1 MKPTFPLF
9 YWVLLFITFSASAQ
23 LPDFVLNVTA
33 TDETCTGNGLLA
45 FSTEGTLPGSTIRYS
60 VYQQPN
66 LEDPIYSGPADSYAT
81 AAGTYNV
88 VAVETLNG
96 ETNIQR
102 RENIVIRNAIIVPLA
117 FNIAL
122 STSSCDGANVLTVNV
137 TAGTGVQF
145 GLESDAYTV
154 PPQSSNVFSGV
165 PNGVYIVRAYDS
177 CGQNLPQT
185 VTVQANSTP
194 PSISNPI
201 IDEIITD
208 DCSHITITNIFSYP
222 AGTRIEY
229 PVTITYTIHP
239 GDGSPDIIRTE
250 RYTSGLPSSLTF
262 DRVFDIVPGR
272 IDTYDITV
280 TNGCG
285 TTFPVKRGMA
295 VTPEPTI
302 SASKVPLPC
311 SQFYLN
317 VTSRYFKPPYRIEFT
332 GNIPEGFDPEQFNT
346 SHPEFETSQVT
357 YGGTDQP
364 LPNGTYNILLTDR
377 CGRTGRT
384 QITIDDEVPNPS
396 ASGTN
401 NGCFSNFG
409 RISLRV
415 PNRNIVS
422 ASIVSFTSTD
432 GTPFNHPLPYNVTSS
447 IGSDGNLNV
456 GDLPVGAYVLRIV
469 DDCGHIYPNV
479 PVTIPPFEVLE
490 FTGSSKADCTPGMG
504 GITVSSLNGKLTEI
518 FIVDAPEGFNDNVL
532 PLDVSQFI
540 ASSGILYMNNFMP
553 GTYKFSGTDECGI
566 EKDVEVTVVTYQPGN
581 EPLYTLHTNCNSFD
595 ITLSDSDTTSTTPTY
610 WLQVENPEAPGQWL
624 QPDTGAVYVEGTR
637 PNGDTAVQLQNNE
650 INVNL
655 SYSGIFRILKTFQS
669 IGNGVAVQNCI
680 LPLGDP
686 FEYNDSVTIDNI
698 YHLSCSNDPGD
709 VYIDATGTAPLTYFI
724 LERNGEPFPIDNGTN
739 NVFSNL
745 TPGIYR
751 FAVRNPCGQD
761 RQLTVDIST
770 LPDIVTAARPDDIVV
785 CIEPGDS
792 ESQEVDLTIRTT
804 QILNGQSPEAFTVTY
819 YTNRPDAVAGRNPLP
834 VPYTTTANPQTIYA
848 RVINNFIN
856 VCPRVVNFQV
866 WVSENPLLTLEEQQ
880 FICSNSGGLV
890 IIADEG
896 YDQYSWTSTERFTQ
910 LTASS
915 IEVYGEGEY
924 SVTVSN
930 LYGRQLQ
937 ACSTTATVTVR
948 ESGLPQNVTI
958 EVSDWTEDENVIT
971 VSVTD
976 PDLYEYSL
984 DNINYQS
991 SPVFTGLEAGL
1002 YKVYIRD
1009 RAYCATSP
1017 YDVVVLNYPK
1027 FFTPNGDGENETWH
1041 IKYSSREPGMIIYI
1055 YDRYGKL
1062 IKGFDAQSAG
1072 WDGTLN
1078 GSQLPATDYWFVV
1091 NRQDGRVFKGHF
1103 SLVR

>member
-33 TDETCTGNGLLA
+33 TDETCTGNGLLV
-45 FSTEGTLPGSTIRYS
+45 FSTEGTLPGSTVRYS

-66 LEDPIYSGPADSYAT
+66 LEDPIYSGPANSYAT

-102 RENIVIRNAIIVPLA
+102 RENIVIQNAIIVPLA

-137 TAGTGVQF
+137 IAGTGVQF

-194 PSISNPI
+194 PTISNPI
-201 IDEIITD
+201 FNDEISG
-208 DCSHITITNIFSYP
+208 DCNSLSITNTFSYP
-222 AGTRIEY
+222 AGTVIEY
-229 PVTITYTIHP
+229 PITIIYTVHP
-239 GDGSPDIIRTE
+239 GDGSPDIVSVPRT
-250 RYTSGLPSSLTF
+250 YNSGLPSTLTF
-262 DRVFDIVPGR
+262 SHTFDIVIGR
-272 IDTYDITV
+272 TDTYDITI

-285 TTFPVKRGMA
+285 TTFVKRGVAIA
-295 VTPEPTI
+295 VPLEV

-311 SQFYLN
+311 GQYYLQ
-317 VTSRYFKPPYRIEFT
+317 VDTRHFTQPYTITFT
-332 GNIPEGFDPEQFNT
+332 GIVPEGFNPRQFN
-346 SHPEFETSQVT
+346 SAHPRFDIRTAI
-357 YGGTDQP
+357 YGGLDQP
-364 LPNGTYNILLTDR
+364 VPFGTYNIEVTDA
-377 CGRTGRT
+377 CLRTART
-384 QITIDDEVPNPS
+384 SITIIDELPVPD
-396 ASGTN
+396 ARGTN
-401 NGCFSNFG
+401 AGCFSDFG
-409 RISLRV
+409 RITISIPSRTISSAV
-415 PNRNIVS
+415 IVG
-422 ASIVSFTSTD
+422 FTSTN
-432 GTPFNHPLPYNVTSS
+432 GTPFTQPLPYNVSS
-447 IGSDGNLNV
+447 FINNGNLSV
-456 GDLPVGAYVLRIV
+456 GNLPIGTYRLRV
-469 DDCGHIYPNV
+469 TDDCGSTYPLIEV
-479 PVTIPPFEVLE
+479 VIPPFEIRE
-490 FTGSSKADCTPGMG
+490 FEGSSKADCTPGMG

-566 EKDVEVTVVTYQPGN
+566 EKDVEVTVITYQPGN

-610 WLQVENPEAPGQWL
+610 WLQVENPEAAGQWL

-785 CIEPGDS
+785 CIAPGDS

-819 YTNRPDAVAGRNPLP
+819 YTNRADAVAGRNPLP

-890 IIADEG
+890 ITADEG

-971 VSVTD
+971 VNVTD